1 MATLTKE
8 TGGLIYNEDFQESSL
23 LWSLTPSDVDCLRFN
38 QNEGL
43 RILHNDNYI
52 SYTFRDEPNTNEFR
66 NYVMLVE
73 LDHTPLTEEDIGG
86 IIVLN
91 NTNDF
96 AECQTYL
103 AKSPSNIQNYGENLD
118 NFLDFYGDL
127 DARYVTFSFNDD
139 NLAGDEEFEEENE
152 EDEEETTTVNP
163 ETGFVD
169 TIYKYIK
176 VVKTWLENS
185 SQRIYQFYA
194 SHNGIKWIE
203 VGQVTYESSSS
214 IGFFLYST
222 KNQELLRKGK
232 FIVKHMYLYDSNYI
246 SINGINILQDFE
258 IISKFDGKTLLRSDS
273 TPWKNMVNTKSNNV
287 IINTTN
293 INLPIIDSY
302 IRIYVKGQ
310 YENTVA
316 QYDLEGLTFGGD
328 IFNIYYD
335 IKIYIDNKEIEQ
347 GRPYDLGYLYKN
359 DKKIIVIYN
368 NEDYDLANIKIK
380 VIAYSEY
387 YSGEEVIGMAFY
399 DKNKVNQNINTYQ
412 YQNELMIPKLESRV
426 GQEIILKLNELPK
439 QEFYSAANDYRFK
452 ILIE

>member
-1 MATLTKE
+1 M
-8 TGGLIYNEDFQESSL
+8 I
-23 LWSLTPSDVDCLRFN
+23 
-38 QNEGL
+38 
-43 RILHNDNYI
+43 
-52 SYTFRDEPNTNEFR
+52 
-66 NYVMLVE
+66 
-73 LDHTPLTEEDIGG
+73 
-86 IIVLN
+86 
-91 NTNDF
+91 
-96 AECQTYL
+96 
-103 AKSPSNIQNYGENLD
+103 
-118 NFLDFYGDL
+118 
-127 DARYVTFSFNDD
+127 
-139 NLAGDEEFEEENE
+139 
-152 EDEEETTTVNP
+152 
-163 ETGFVD
+163 
-169 TIYKYIK
+169 
-176 VVKTWLENS
+176 
-185 SQRIYQFYA
+185 
-194 SHNGIKWIE
+194 
-203 VGQVTYESSSS
+203 
-214 IGFFLYST
+214 
-222 KNQELLRKGK
+222 
-232 FIVKHMYLYDSNYI
+232 
-246 SINGINILQDFE
+246 
-258 IISKFDGKTLLRSDS
+258 
-273 TPWKNMVNTKSNNV
+273 NTKSNNV

-316 QYDLEGLTFGGD
+316 QYDREGLTFGGD

-335 IKIYIDNKEIEQ
+335 IKIYIDNEEIEQ

-359 DKKIIVIYN
+359 DKRIIVIYN